1 MNIISWLRESPLA
14 FGKFSASRVLEVL
27 EFTFFLTICDLADA
41 PPYGFVEGLFLA
53 LCFLALAAAFFFLS
67 SGAIS
72 SSLMGA
78 SSV

>member
-1 MNIISWLRESPLA
+1 MARRPFA
-14 FGKFSASRVLEVL
+14 FGKLFASTVLEELVL
-27 EFTFFLTICDLADA
+27 ALFLPLYGLADA
-41 PPYGFVEGLFLA
+41 LPYGFVEGLFLA
-53 LCFLALAAAFFFLS
+53 LYFLALAAAFFFLS